1 MTRSVWATLI
11 VLTLL
16 AAWVLHPQ
24 PRAPAGNPEESEAAI
39 NANMR
44 QVLTRDEILPIYQPR
59 FAPAQAARI
68 RDDELVLG
76 ITTRGQSK
84 AYDVSTLNAREMVV
98 DYLAGTPILVT
109 W

>member
-1 MTRSVWATLI
+1 MTRSIWATLI
-11 VLTLL
+11 GLTLL

-24 PRAPAGNPEESEAAI
+24 PSAPAGHPEETEAAI
-39 NANMR
+39 YADMR
-44 QVLTRDEILPIYQPR
+44 QVLTRDDILPVYQPR
-59 FAPAQAARI
+59 FVTAQAARI

-76 ITTRGQSK
+76 VTIRGQTK
-84 AYDVSTLNAREMVV
+84 AYDVSTLNAREIVV